1 VTRLLIYGPSYDRI
15 KAEVAAVA
23 SGLDILVMDR
33 DGVIR
38 LDGAEVS
45 PDEAEPTMA
54 WANHEVFLSP
64 AARNFFVTLLK
75 APALAW
81 VQSAA
86 AGFDNPAFVELVRKG
101 AMLSTSHGQ
110 AVGMADYVMA
120 GVLDHFQRGP
130 ERRAA
135 QAAHVW
141 WREGFREVADTTWL
155 IVGYGAIG
163 QGVARR
169 AQAFD
174 ARVVGVRR
182 DPSPSPFAERIV
194 GLSALAGE
202 LPKADVV
209 VLSIP
214 LNAHTRHLADA
225 AFFGAMKPGSVL
237 VNVGRGGL
245 VDEAALLAALDRGV
259 PEHAVLDVFET
270 EPLPVDSP
278 FWDHPRVS
286 LTGHCSGVTGGE
298 NARNQALFLD
308 NLARFTH
315 GAPLLNVADPQD
327 VLAAPK

>member
-1 VTRLLIYGPSYDRI
+1 MTRLLIYGPSYHRI
-15 KAEVAAVA
+15 EAEVAAA
-23 SGLDILVMDR
+23 APGLEILVMDKE
-33 DGVIR
+33 GVIR
-38 LDGAEVS
+38 LDGIEIS
-45 PDEAEPTMA
+45 PDDAAPTMA
-54 WANHEVFLSP
+54 WANHEIFLSP
-64 AARNFFVTLLK
+64 AARDFFVTMLK

-86 AGFDNPAFVELVRKG
+86 AGFDNPAFGELVRKG
-101 AMLSTSHGQ
+101 AKLSTSHGQ
-110 AVGMADYVMA
+110 AVGIADYVMA

-135 QAAHVW
+135 QSAHVW
-141 WREGFREVADTTWL
+141 WREGFREVAGTTWL
-155 IVGYGAIG
+155 VIGFGAIG

-194 GLSALAGE
+194 GLTALPEE
-202 LPKADVV
+202 LANADVV

-214 LNAHTRHLADA
+214 LSTHTRHIADA
-225 AFFGAMKPGSVL
+225 AFFDAMKPGSVL

-245 VDEAALLAALDRGV
+245 VDEAALLTALDRGV
-259 PEHAVLDVFET
+259 PAHAVLDVFET
-270 EPLPVDSP
+270 EPLPADSP

-298 NARNQALFLD
+298 NRRNQALFLD
-308 NLARFTH
+308 NLERFAK
-315 GAPLLNVADPQD
+315 GAPLLNVADPDD
-327 VLAAPK
+327 VFAAPK

>member
-1 VTRLLIYGPSYDRI
+1 MTRLLIYGPSYDRI
-15 KAEVAAVA
+15 KGDVAAA
-23 SGLDILVMDR
+23 APGLDILVMDK
-33 DGVIR
+33 DGIIR
-38 LDGAEVS
+38 LDGIEVS
-45 PDEAEPTMA
+45 PEDADPTLA

-64 AARNFFVTLLK
+64 AARDFFVTLLK
-75 APALAW
+75 APRLAW

-86 AGFDNPAFVELVRKG
+86 AGFDNPAFGELVRKG
-101 AMLSTSHGQ
+101 AKLSTSHGQ

-135 QAAHVW
+135 QSAHVW
-141 WREGFREVADTTWL
+141 WREGFREVAETNWL
-155 IVGYGAIG
+155 IIGYGSIG

-169 AQAFD
+169 ARAFD
-174 ARVVGVRR
+174 AKVVGVRR
-182 DPSPSPFAERIV
+182 DASASAFAERIV
-194 GLSALAGE
+194 DLDALPGE
-202 LPKADVV
+202 LPRADVV

-214 LNAHTRHLADA
+214 LNARTRHLADA
-225 AFFGAMKPGSVL
+225 AFFAAMKPGSVL

-245 VDEAALLAALDRGV
+245 VHEAALLEALDSGV

-270 EPLPVDSP
+270 EPLPTESP

-298 NARNQALFLD
+298 NMRNQALFLD
-308 NLARFTH
+308 NLARFAG

-327 VLAAPK
+327 VLAARD